1 MATRTRKSAS
11 SKRSK
16 QGGKTDARSA
26 SQKTEK
32 YRFAKNVEGRATVA
46 EREYRDYATSPL
58 AETGQDPDVLLD
70 VPVVKV
76 DKIYLKLAD
85 LDAHVALKAQV
96 LDLVTLDVGVDV
108 HLGKLEIDIEGVEAQ
123 ALLKVRLEHVVAI
136 VDRVMTTIDR
146 NPELVHSLSEAVQDV
161 GAGAGDMV
169 GEAGEAVEDVGEG
182 AGETVPMLGKGAG
195 EAVGQVGQGA
205 GQAVG
210 EVGEGAGEAVGEVG
224 QGAGEAVG
232 DVGEG
237 AGQAVGN
244 VDQLAGG
251 LGQTVGQ
258 VGQSA
263 GEAVGGLGQGAGEA
277 ASGLGEAVGDVGQAA
292 GQLGQG
298 AGQLAGG
305 AAQGGNGDGSQ
316 PGSAGNGGG
325 DLTAPSLAKEA
336 AKAAAREL
344 GAAAS
349 DEAKELGLAA
359 TKKMME
365 LGERRRERRA
375 EKHHATPAA
384 MKLAK
389 ESGLDIDS
397 IDGSGAD
404 GRVTVPDVKQAVEEE

>member
-1 MATRTRKSAS
+1 MATDTRS
-11 SKRSK
+11 S
-16 QGGKTDARSA
+16 
-26 SQKTEK
+26 SQKTDR
-32 YRFAKNVEGRATVA
+32 YRFAKNVDGKATVA
-46 EREYRDYATSPL
+46 EREYRDYATGPL
-58 AETGQDPDVLLD
+58 AKTGENPDVLVD
-70 VPVVKV
+70 VPVLKV
-76 DKIYLKLAD
+76 DKIHLKLANI
-85 LDAHVALKAQV
+85 DAHVALKAQI
-96 LDLVTLDVGVDV
+96 LDLVSLDVGIDV

-123 ALLKVRLEHVVAI
+123 ALLKVRLEHVAAI

-182 AGETVPMLGKGAG
+182 AGETVPMLGEGAG
-195 EAVGQVGQGA
+195 EAVSQVGQGA

-224 QGAGEAVG
+224 EGAGEAVGGIGQGAGQAVGEVGEGAGQAVG

-237 AGQAVGN
+237 AGQAAGN

-258 VGQSA
+258 
-263 GEAVGGLGQGAGEA
+263 
-277 ASGLGEAVGDVGQAA
+277 
-292 GQLGQG
+292 LGQG

-305 AAQGGNGDGSQ
+305 DGDGAQAGSSGDGS
-316 PGSAGNGGG
+316 GN
-325 DLTAPSLAKEA
+325 LTAPKLAKEA
-336 AKAAAREL
+336 AKAAAKEL
-344 GAAAS
+344 GSAAS
-349 DEAKELGLAA
+349 DEAKDLGLAA
-359 TKKMME
+359 TKKVME

-397 IDGSGAD
+397 IEGSGAD
-404 GRVTVPDVKQAVEEE
+404 GRVIVSDVKQAVAEE